1 MKRKEKFKKG
11 IKKAAISV
19 SLAIGPILVMYAA
32 GQEGGLYT
40 YMQIIGTLCMCGS
53 LIFGFLAIKEI
64 LDGFFDKSNE

>member
-1 MKRKEKFKKG
+1 MARKEKFKKG

-32 GQEGGLYT
+32 GQEGVVYT
-40 YMQIIGTLCMCGS
+40 YMQMVGTLCMCGS

-64 LDGFFDKSNE
+64 LDGFFNE

>member
-1 MKRKEKFKKG
+1 MARKEKFKKG

-32 GQEGGLYT
+32 GQEGVVYT
-40 YMQIIGTLCMCGS
+40 YMQMVGTICMCGS

-64 LDGFFDKSNE
+64 LDGFFNE

>member
-1 MKRKEKFKKG
+1 MARKEKFKKG

-32 GQEGGLYT
+32 GQEGVVYT
-40 YMQIIGTLCMCGS
+40 YMQMAGTLCMCGS

-64 LDGFFDKSNE
+64 LDGFFNE